1 MLHLYF
7 SELILQYALN
17 ELFVKRSIKM
27 KYKNKKIKKYFVYT
41 LDTSFIL
48 LDFVEM
54 KYTSSILLS
63 LKINTLLSKSTSN
76 ILLSLNINT

>member
-7 SELILQYALN
+7 SELILQYALS
-17 ELFVKRSIKM
+17 ELFIKRSIKM

-41 LDTSFIL
+41 LDASFIL
-48 LDFVEM
+48 FDFVEM